1 MKGERGI
8 GGRIERE
15 GVEEGTVEEEE
26 GGTARSLM
34 FFLFFLPS

>member
-1 MKGERGI
+1 MKDRRGL
-8 GGRIERE
+8 GGRSERE

-34 FFLFFLPS
+34 LGNNAA